1 MVEQYP
7 RPLIIL
13 VFGLASAR
21 ALGDLCIHSI
31 NLNEIRHNTV
41 NDWLGKV
48 ITKYLPLRLL
58 GLTLCRQLNSVDLQ
72 GQVEHSQG

>member
-1 MVEQYP
+1 MEQYP
-7 RPLIIL
+7 KPPIIL

-31 NLNEIRHNTV
+31 NLNEIRYNTV

-48 ITKYLPLRLL
+48 ITKSLPLL
-58 GLTLCRQLNSVDLQ
+58 GLTLYRHLESIDLQ